1 MIYQKPQ
8 EFMISLKVLLR
19 NSKGEFLILGSP
31 GIEKYNPK
39 TPYDLPGG
47 RINDNE
53 VGIDF
58 HQLVRREIKEEL
70 GPKIKYKL
78 RKDPVSLHQFRL
90 KSSRC
95 ILYVLFEAEYLG
107 GKIILSDEHYR
118 LDWKKMNASNVKK
131 YFAPLQAGLLIN
143 YFKWNYDAS
152 K

>member
-1 MIYQKPQ
+1 MAYQKPQ
-8 EFMISLKVLLR
+8 EFQVSLKILLR

-31 GIEKYNPK
+31 GIKKYNPK

-53 VGIDF
+53 VGMDL

-70 GPKIKYKL
+70 GSKVRYKL
-78 RKDPVSLHQFRL
+78 RKDPVSIYQYRL
-90 KSSRC
+90 NNERC
-95 ILYVLFEAEYLG
+95 IFYVLFEAEYLG
-107 GKIILSDEHYR
+107 GKIEISDEHYCF
-118 LDWKKMNASNVKK
+118 DWKKMAAINVKR

-143 YFKWNYDAS
+143 YFRWNYDAN